1 MSDHV
6 INGYEG
12 VKVFAA
18 TKAMDR
24 ERLGESLTDWL
35 DRRPEIEVVDTVV
48 RQSSDQQF
56 RCLSITVFYNR
67 IR

>member
-1 MSDHV
+1 MSDRV

-12 VKVFAA
+12 IKLFSA

-24 ERLGESLTDWL
+24 ERLGESVTDWL

-48 RQSSDQQF
+48 RQSSDNQF
-56 RCLSITVFYNR
+56 HCVTILVFYNR
-67 IR
+67 R